1 MKPAP
6 IPANEAAR
14 QARLDRLGVLDTLP
28 QPAFDHIT
36 EIAAKIC
43 GTPLALISL
52 VDRER
57 QWFKSRVGLETSQ
70 TSREASFCGHAI
82 LEPEQLLVVE
92 DTSRD
97 QRFADN
103 PLVLGDLRIRFYAGA
118 PIVTDD
124 GYALGTVCVIDQ
136 RPRVLQADQRAA
148 LRALASLVSTLLEH
162 ERLHRE
168 EAQRN
173 STAAR
178 RREQIF
184 QALLH
189 GGREL
194 LSFVDAHYVYQF
206 VNPTYSAY
214 WQRKPEDIVG
224 RRVIDL
230 AGEERFLDTIKPLI
244 DRALAGEAVQYET
257 AFLFPGVGR
266 RQVEVSYLPACDDAG
281 QVLGVVVR
289 VLDIQAR
296 QEREDALKQALD
308 SLQHKTLAQERFIH
322 IVSHDLREPIN
333 TINNFA
339 GLLADNAALDAQ
351 SRRHLDF
358 VRQGGRRMAS
368 LLDGLLDFVRVD
380 QRPIETQAIDLRAL
394 VEQVR
399 DDLSALLLRSGGA
412 LRIEDLPTV
421 SGDAS
426 LLRIALQ
433 NLVSNGLK
441 FARRGVPPVVRVSAR
456 DTGGAWGVEVSDN
469 GIGMPADQL
478 DAVFEMF
485 KRLHPRKQYDGTGLG
500 LSICRRIAELHQ
512 GSISV
517 SSEIGQGSR
526 FTLVLPQQPGSTQE
540 SP

>member
-14 QARLDRLGVLDTLP
+14 QARLERLGVLDTLP

-36 EIAAKIC
+36 EIAANIC
-43 GTPLALISL
+43 GTPVALISL

-103 PLVLGDLRIRFYAGA
+103 PLVLGDPRIRFYAGA

-281 QVLGVVVR
+281 RCWAWWCGCSTYR
-289 VLDIQAR
+289 RAR
-296 QEREDALKQALD
+296 NAKTRSSRHSTACSTKRWRKSVSFTSSRTICANPSTPSTTLPACWPTTRRLTLSPAGTWISCARADAAW
-308 SLQHKTLAQERFIH
+308 
-322 IVSHDLREPIN
+322 
-333 TINNFA
+333 
-339 GLLADNAALDAQ
+339 
-351 SRRHLDF
+351 RRCSTDCLISC
-358 VRQGGRRMAS
+358 A
-368 LLDGLLDFVRVD
+368 
-380 QRPIETQAIDLRAL
+380 
-394 VEQVR
+394 
-399 DDLSALLLRSGGA
+399 
-412 LRIEDLPTV
+412 
-421 SGDAS
+421 
-426 LLRIALQ
+426 
-433 NLVSNGLK
+433 
-441 FARRGVPPVVRVSAR
+441 
-456 DTGGAWGVEVSDN
+456 
-469 GIGMPADQL
+469 
-478 DAVFEMF
+478 
-485 KRLHPRKQYDGTGLG
+485 
-500 LSICRRIAELHQ
+500 
-512 GSISV
+512 SIS
-517 SSEIGQGSR
+517 G
-526 FTLVLPQQPGSTQE
+526 P
-540 SP
+540 